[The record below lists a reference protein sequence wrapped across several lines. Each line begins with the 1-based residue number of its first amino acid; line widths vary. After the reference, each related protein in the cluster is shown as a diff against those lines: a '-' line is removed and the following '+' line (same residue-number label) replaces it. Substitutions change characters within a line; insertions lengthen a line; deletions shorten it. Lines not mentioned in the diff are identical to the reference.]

1 MAAKGTS
8 FSLKSFEKSLDSG
21 GLKNVYLFYGPE
33 EERLSRAVKAIKS
46 RVVQDADPTF
56 AWRIYDMAETPLGDL
71 LTDLK
76 TVSFFGGRRGIMA
89 KNIATE
95 RGRAG
100 AKWLDEAGRDHLL
113 EYMANPS
120 PDVTLIIV
128 AEKVDGR
135 LKFWKDTKKHAYSI
149 SFEVQEYDQKA
160 IVTEKLNESSLRFS
174 PDARRWMIDR
184 FYNRLSQMDSEL
196 EKLSVYLGG
205 ATTAEVSDLEDCMGM
220 PPLDSIF
227 KLADEI
233 AGGNADGSLQALKSL
248 RMQGKTFYVV
258 LPMIARHFRIL
269 LAIRSCKAQ
278 KFSDGETRK
287 KCGVHPYFYG
297 QYAKQAANFTQ
308 EKLKGIICHLHRIDI
323 RIRTSG
329 MNDWMLLE
337 EELIPYI
344 CGDKAA

>member
-1 MAAKGTS
+1 MAAKGGA

-33 EERLSRAVKAIKS
+33 EERISRAVKSIKE
-46 RVVQDADPTF
+46 RVIRDADPAF

-76 TVSFFGGRRGIMA
+76 TVSFFGGRRGVMA

-100 AKWLDEAGRDHLL
+100 AKWLDEADRNYLL

-128 AEKVDGR
+128 TEKVDGR
-135 LKFWKDTKKHAYSI
+135 LKFWKDAKKHAHSI
-149 SFEVQEYDQKA
+149 FFEAKDYEQKT
-160 IVTEKLNESSLRFS
+160 IVAEKLGESGLRFS
-174 PDARRWMIDR
+174 PDARLWMTER

-205 ATTAEVSDLEDCMGM
+205 STTAEVSDLEDCMGM

-248 RMQGKTFYVV
+248 RMQGKTFYTV

-269 LAIRSCKAQ
+269 LSIRSCKAQ
-278 KFSDGETRK
+278 KLSDGETIR
-287 KCGVHPYFYG
+287 KCGVHSYFYG

-308 EKLKGIICHLHRIDI
+308 EELKGIICHLHRIDM

-344 CGDKAA
+344 CGNKAA